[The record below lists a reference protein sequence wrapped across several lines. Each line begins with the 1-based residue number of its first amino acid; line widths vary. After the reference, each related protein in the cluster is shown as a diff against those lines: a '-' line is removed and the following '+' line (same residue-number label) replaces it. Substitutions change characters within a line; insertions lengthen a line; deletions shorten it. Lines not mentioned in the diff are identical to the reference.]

1 MALADPGV
9 TRPRPAASPGARRRV
24 QFRVSIEAQHPL
36 YGALAALP
44 ADHRA
49 AALLGMAERGAAMAV
64 GTHRAAGP
72 LPTGAPPAVPRSCH
86 PAADGADAA
95 LAAAL
100 LRLADAVAGLTAGM
114 ACAPRAVAPGDDAA
128 ERAVDGAA
136 AADAR
141 AARLDG
147 AWG

>member
-9 TRPRPAASPGARRRV
+9 TKPRPAAGPGARRRV
-24 QFRVSIEAQHPL
+24 QFRVSIEARHPL

-44 ADHRA
+44 PDHRA
-49 AALLGMAERGAAMAV
+49 TALLGMAERGAAMAV
-64 GTHRAAGP
+64 GTERTAAP
-72 LPTGAPPAVPRSCH
+72 LPTEAPMAVPRSGH
-86 PAADGADAA
+86 RVADGADAA

-100 LRLADAVAGLTAGM
+100 LRLADAVDGLTAGM
-114 ACAPRAVAPGDDAA
+114 ACAPGAVAPGADAA